1 MRNLVFAL
9 LLVGCSRVEPLQKTE
24 SSSSSIEE
32 MRNTTDSALCLLEE
46 MGKRKDTV
54 LRVTETVKTVYREE
68 ESSRPIYSALVR
80 VKPDTV
86 FIYRVDTVYIVK

>member
-9 LLVGCSRVEPLQKTE
+9 LLVGCSRVEPLQKID
-24 SSSSSIEE
+24 SSSIEE
-32 MRNTTDSALCLLEE
+32 MKNTTDSALCLLEE
-46 MGKRKDTV
+46 MGSRKDTV
-54 LRVTETVKTVYREE
+54 LRVTETVKTVYRVE

>member
-9 LLVGCSRVEPLQKTE
+9 LLVGCSRVEPLQKID
-24 SSSSSIEE
+24 SSSIEE
-32 MRNTTDSALCLLEE
+32 MKNTTDSALCLLEE
-46 MGKRKDTV
+46 MGSRKDTV